1 MSTKLFQHSRMTRIA
16 AVLFL
21 LAARRLVT
29 LTIVQ
34 DYVQSYY
41 QIELA
46 AHPGQLFA
54 AASLMLCAGA
64 DVLLAVYLRR
74 YKRQCEWAL
83 HLQQKKKITGAG

>member
-1 MSTKLFQHSRMTRIA
+1 MVSVGWRWDVCCWRG
-16 AVLFL
+16 
-21 LAARRLVT
+21 RRLVT

-41 QIELA
+41 KIELA
-46 AHPGQLFA
+46 AHPGQFFA

-83 HLQQKKKITGAG
+83 HLQRKEKITGAG